1 MEQAKSIIYA
11 SNRMDVP
18 ELLKVRDLLVAKYTK
33 TILPDRE
40 VGVYPRLV
48 LKLSMSYPE
57 RGLCE
62 KYLEAIADNFG
73 VDWLADGE
81 DEKEEIETSDP
92 NEESKLEMLKTLSSP
107 SVSLKTSSASLGSTS
122 PASSSRESFAP
133 PPYSDVKNSSAPLPM
148 DYSKQSQNS
157 TISQQ
162 QQTKQNLPD
171 FDEFTR
177 RFEALRKK

>member
-1 MEQAKSIIYA
+1 L
-11 SNRMDVP
+11 DVP

-40 VGVYPRLV
+40 IGVYPRLV

-57 RGLCE
+57 RKLCE

-73 VDWLADGE
+73 VEWSADVDEEEGE
-81 DEKEEIETSDP
+81 GEQEEEKKGELEIF
-92 NEESKLEMLKTLSSP
+92 NEIISKSPTNSQGNLNINSCGSSVDSITSSP
-107 SVSLKTSSASLGSTS
+107 ISSNSCSHESL
-122 PASSSRESFAP
+122 PP
-133 PPYSDVKNSSAPLPM
+133 PPYSEIKAPLPM
-148 DYSKQSQNS
+148 DYSKQQQQQQ
-157 TISQQ
+157 QQ

-171 FDEFTR
+171 FDEFTK

>member
-1 MEQAKSIIYA
+1 
-11 SNRMDVP
+11 MDVP
-18 ELLKVRDLLVAKYTK
+18 ELLKVRDLLLAKYSK

-40 VGVYPRLV
+40 IGVYPRLV

-57 RGLCE
+57 RELCE

-73 VDWLADGE
+73 VDWSIE
-81 DEKEEIETSDP
+81 VTSEEEEEKSVDLVV
-92 NEESKLEMLKTLSSP
+92 ESKLEIISNGNSVDSIP
-107 SVSLKTSSASLGSTS
+107 SASSASSTS
-122 PASSSRESFAP
+122 SVSSLSEP
-133 PPYSDVKNSSAPLPM
+133 PPYSSAPLPM
-148 DYSKQSQNS
+148 DYTKQQLQQQQQRQ
-157 TISQQ
+157 QQ